1 MTTTAYTTRGSP
13 PHTRDKSSSGIAY
26 GLFIRII
33 PAYAGQIIFGH
44 FMPTPHQDHPRIRGT
59 NWYAFKSALLSAGSS
74 PHTRDK
80 LLSGLQSIF
89 SAGIIPA
96 YAGQIGS
103 IFSCTSL
110 IKDHPRIRGTNC
122 LLPSL
127 IRIHIGSSPHTRDKL
142 IMGTAITT
150 GIGITPAYAGQMKD
164 MRHDKPL
171 CRDHPRIR
179 GTNYPVLYTL

>member
-1 MTTTAYTTRGSP
+1 
-13 PHTRDKSSSGIAY
+13 
-26 GLFIRII
+26 
-33 PAYAGQIIFGH
+33 
-44 FMPTPHQDHPRIRGT
+44 MPTPHQDHPRIRGT

-127 IRIHIGSSPHTRDKL
+127 IRIHIGSSPQTRDKI
-142 IMGTAITT
+142 IMRPASPT

>member
-1 MTTTAYTTRGSP
+1 MDFVLGYV
-13 PHTRDKSSSGIAY
+13 Y
-26 GLFIRII
+26 LRII
-33 PAYAGQIIFGH
+33 PAYAGQIMNAYISKAYSR
-44 FMPTPHQDHPRIRGT
+44 DHPRIRGT
-59 NWYAFKSALLSAGSS
+59 NRRNPHRGYGLVGSS

>member
-59 NWYAFKSALLSAGSS
+59 NCGILSSLVPFPGSS

-80 LLSGLQSIF
+80 YMDFVLGYVYLR
-89 SAGIIPA
+89 IIPA
-96 YAGQIGS
+96 YAGQIM
-103 IFSCTSL
+103 
-110 IKDHPRIRGTNC
+110 N
-122 LLPSL
+122 
-127 IRIHIGSSPHTRDKL
+127 
-142 IMGTAITT
+142 
-150 GIGITPAYAGQMKD
+150 AYISKAYS
-164 MRHDKPL
+164 
-171 CRDHPRIR
+171 RDHPRIR
-179 GTNYPVLYTL
+179 GTNRRNPHRGYGLVGSSPHTRDKFPRIKVIIIIIRIIPAYAGQIHHPNH